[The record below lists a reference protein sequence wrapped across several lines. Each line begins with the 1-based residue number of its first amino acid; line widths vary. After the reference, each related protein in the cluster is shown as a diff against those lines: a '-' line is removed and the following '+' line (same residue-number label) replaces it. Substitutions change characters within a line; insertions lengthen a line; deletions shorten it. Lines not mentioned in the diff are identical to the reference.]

1 MSVGSI
7 FGAIAGLVA
16 LVGLAV
22 SVVLLIADWG
32 SERANHRV
40 RTVHRG
46 IIAACAPFIVA
57 AVISIARTDIPFY

>member
-22 SVVLLIADWG
+22 SVVL
-32 SERANHRV
+32 
-40 RTVHRG
+40 